1 MPEADVRPGAE
12 RRALRMEHVACNVCG
27 EDRYEEHLRRRDL
40 MLFLP
45 GEFRLVRCLNCGLVY
60 LNPRPVPEQLAELY
74 EGEYDQYN
82 PAVVDEKPLKRLD
95 RRYGLRKRC
104 QAILRHKQAGHL
116 LDVGCATGDFLETMR
131 TYAGWQVSGVELS
144 EAASRYARERLG
156 LDVRTGTLKE
166 AHYAPGTFD
175 VITLWNVIEH
185 LTDPVGE
192 LSEMNKLLRPGGLL
206 VFTTP
211 NLNSLDARLFGR
223 YWIGYELPRHYF
235 VFSDDTVAAL
245 LARTGF
251 RLAETRCLY
260 GSYAAFMASVRFWL
274 RDGRLA
280 GRTLDWVERAL
291 FFRPLRLALAPLFFM
306 ADRLKLSSGPTYL
319 CIKVS

>member
-1 MPEADVRPGAE
+1 MEQVPCNLCGADHYAV
-12 RRALRMEHVACNVCG
+12 
-27 EDRYEEHLRRRDL
+27 HLQRRDL

-45 GEFRLVRCLNCGLVY
+45 GEFRLVRCLECGLVY

-74 EGEYDQYN
+74 QGDYDQYN
-82 PAVVDEKPLKRLD
+82 QAIQDEKPLKRLD
-95 RRYGLRKRC
+95 RQYGLRKRC
-104 QAILRHKQAGHL
+104 QAILGHKSHGHL

-131 TYAGWQVSGVELS
+131 TYPGWQVSGVELS
-144 EAASRYARERLG
+144 ATASRYARERLG
-156 LDVRTGTLKE
+156 LDVRTGTLME
-166 AHYAPGTFD
+166 ARFAAESFD

-185 LTDPVGE
+185 LTDPVAE
-192 LSEMNKLLRPGGLL
+192 LSEMNRLLRPGGLL

-211 NLNSLDARLFGR
+211 SLDSLDAGLFGR

-235 VFSDDTVAAL
+235 VFSRQTAVTL

-251 RLAETRCLY
+251 RLAEARCLY

-280 GRTLDWVERAL
+280 GRVLAWAEKAL
-291 FFRPLRLALAPLFFM
+291 FFRPLRLALAPLFFA
-306 ADRLKLSSGPTYL
+306 ADRLQLSSGPTFFGV
-319 CIKVS
+319 KVN